1 MSWDEDQE
9 DPDVKFVDGKII
21 CTCTH
26 GFTRWDYCSSC
37 LHAIADAARCEITAL
52 NDDIV
57 ELRDEKKKLKSKL
70 RKSQATVREL
80 KKELVCD

>member
-9 DPDVKFVDGKII
+9 DPYVKFVDGRII
-21 CTCTH
+21 CACTH

-37 LHAIADAARCEITAL
+37 LRAIVDAARYEITAL